1 MKAIHIEQGLT
12 HKDSIV
18 RSVFAERN
26 DFTPTPEQIERGL
39 SDEDWFVRM
48 AFIKRKDFTPS
59 PEQIERGLTDARASV
74 RHAFAVRHAEWEVI
88 YQSKKL
94 REQFQPNTTEKI
106 RKVL

>member
-18 RSVFAERN
+18 RSVFAERT
-26 DFTPTPEQIERGL
+26 DFTLTPEQIERGL

-48 AFIKRKDFTPS
+48 KFAKRVDFTPT
-59 PEQIERGLTDARASV
+59 PTQVERGLTDEESAVHQVFAS
-74 RHAFAVRHAEWEVI
+74 RRAEWEAI
-88 YQSKKL
+88 HQAKEL
-94 REQFQPNTTEKI
+94 REQFKSETTQKI

>member
-18 RSVFAERN
+18 RSVFAERT

-39 SDEDWFVRM
+39 LDEDWFVRLKF
-48 AFIKRKDFTPS
+48 AKRKDFTPTAA
-59 PEQIERGLTDARASV
+59 QIERGLMDSSPKIRMI
-74 RHAFAVRHAEWEVI
+74 FAAKQAEW
-88 YQSKKL
+88 L
-94 REQFQPNTTEKI
+94 RDQFEPETKQRT

>member
-48 AFIKRKDFTPS
+48 KFAKRKDFTPTAT
-59 PEQIERGLTDARASV
+59 QIERGLMDNSPTIRMAFSARQ
-74 RHAFAVRHAEWEVI
+74 AEW
-88 YQSKKL
+88 L
-94 REQFQPNTTEKI
+94 REQFKSETPKKI